1 MKTYKQF
8 VTEINL
14 ITSISNRVKRGALN
28 PVGQREV
35 RSGAAGRERVPVYT
49 GRTSQGEREDR
60 KTYATTDKQ
69 TANTFTNPG
78 PLRGAPGTG
87 SKPNPKGTVDKG
99 TLPQRYIDKY
109 GSRGVLG
116 QKQIKMSP
124 SAARKVFTDMIPRG
138 KGQHYSKK

>member
-1 MKTYKQF
+1 MKTYEQF

-28 PVGQREV
+28 PIGQREV
-35 RSGAAGRERVPVYT
+35 RAGAAGRERVPVYT
-49 GRTSQGEREDR
+49 GRTTQGEREDR

-109 GSRGVLG
+109 GSRSVLG
-116 QKQIKMSP
+116 QKQIKMSA
-124 SAARKVFTDMIPRG
+124 SAARKTF
-138 KGQHYSKK
+138 S

>member
-1 MKTYKQF
+1 MKTYEQF

-28 PVGQREV
+28 PIGQREV

-49 GRTSQGEREDR
+49 GRTNQGEREDR

-78 PLRGAPGTG
+78 SDLFFTPPARSSLCAFF
-87 SKPNPKGTVDKG
+87 
-99 TLPQRYIDKY
+99 LPCRI
-109 GSRGVLG
+109 LG
-116 QKQIKMSP
+116 GEGCQ
-124 SAARKVFTDMIPRG
+124 TCL
-138 KGQHYSKK
+138 